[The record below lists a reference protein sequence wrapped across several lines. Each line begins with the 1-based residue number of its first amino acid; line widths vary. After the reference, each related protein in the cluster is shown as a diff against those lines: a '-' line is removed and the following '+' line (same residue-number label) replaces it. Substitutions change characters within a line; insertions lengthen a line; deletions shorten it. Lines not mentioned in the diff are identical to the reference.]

1 MPELPEVETIARG
14 LARRYPGKTMAG
26 VRVKHADVLVQP
38 LTPASLSRRVRDRRV
53 ERIGRFGKNVLIE
66 LEGEL
71 RLLANMGMTGRLV
84 AADAP
89 AAADFRHV
97 AVAFTFRD
105 APDML
110 FDDMRR
116 FGRIEL
122 HVAKSW
128 VARAAEIGPDPF
140 DARLDGGALHALTR
154 KSITPIRNWLLDQ
167 RRIAGVGN
175 IYASEALHRAG
186 IHPARRARTLTR
198 LEAGALLDELR
209 FVLQAAID
217 ARGTTMSDYRDA
229 EGEAGDYWDQ
239 RLAYAREDEPCT
251 RCGTPIRR
259 VVISNRSAFFCPS
272 CQPRSARAAAA
283 RRHAGPDVRG

>member
-26 VRVKHADVLVQP
+26 ARVKHADVLVEP
-38 LTPASLSRRVRDRRV
+38 LTAPSLARRVRDRRI
-53 ERIGRFGKNVLIE
+53 ERITRYGKNVLIE
-66 LEGEL
+66 LDGEL
-71 RLLANMGMTGRLV
+71 RILANMGMTGRLV

-122 HVAKSW
+122 HDATSW
-128 VARAAEIGPDPF
+128 ATRSAEIGPDPF

-154 KSITPIRNWLLDQ
+154 RSITPIRTWLLDQ

-186 IHPARRARTLTR
+186 IHPARRANTLTR
-198 LEAGALLDELR
+198 ADAASLLAELR
-209 FVLQAAID
+209 VVLQAAID

-239 RLAYAREDEPCT
+239 RLVYAREGEPC
-251 RCGTPIRR
+251 RQCGDGTIRR
-259 VVISNRSAFFCPS
+259 LVLSNRSAFFCPV
-272 CQPRSARAAAA
+272 CQPRRP
-283 RRHAGPDVRG
+283 RRGHRTSGPVS

>member
-14 LARRYPGKTMAG
+14 LAARYPGHTLSGAK
-26 VRVKHADVLVQP
+26 VKHADVLVAP
-38 LTPASLSRRVRDRRV
+38 LTPASLSRRVKDRRI
-53 ERIGRFGKNVLIE
+53 ERIGRYGKNVLLE
-66 LEGEL
+66 LEGDL
-71 RLLANMGMTGRLV
+71 RMLANMGMTGRLV

-97 AVAFTFRD
+97 AVRFAFRD

-122 HVAKSW
+122 HDAKSW
-128 VARAAEIGPDPF
+128 AVRSAEIGPDPF
-140 DARLDGGALHALTR
+140 DARFDGDALHAITR

-186 IHPARRARTLTR
+186 VHPARRANTLTR
-198 LEAGALLDELR
+198 AEAASLLAELR
-209 FVLQAAID
+209 TVLQAAID

-239 RLAYAREDEPCT
+239 RLAYGREGEPCVN
-251 RCGTPIRR
+251 CDEPIRR
-259 VVISNRSAFFCPS
+259 IVISNRSAFFCPV
-272 CQPRSARAAAA
+272 CQPR
-283 RRHAGPDVRG
+283 RRGAVGRTK

>member
-14 LARRYPGKTMAG
+14 LARRYPGRTMAG
-26 VRVKHADVLVQP
+26 ARVKHADVLVAP
-38 LTPASLSRRVRDRRV
+38 LTPASLARRVRDRRV
-53 ERIGRFGKNVLIE
+53 ERVGRFGKNVLIE
-66 LEGEL
+66 IEGEL

-122 HVAKSW
+122 HDAKSW
-128 VARAAEIGPDPF
+128 AARSAQIGPDPF
-140 DARLDGGALHALTR
+140 DERLDGGALHALTK

-186 IHPARRARTLTR
+186 IHPARRASTLTR
-198 LEAGALLDELR
+198 AEAAALLAELR
-209 FVLQAAID
+209 TVLRAAID

-229 EGEAGDYWDQ
+229 EGVEGDYWDQ
-239 RLAYAREDEPCT
+239 RLVYAREGEPCR
-251 RCGTPIRR
+251 RCDQGEIRR
-259 VVISNRSAFFCPS
+259 IVISNRSAFFCPV
-272 CQPRSARAAAA
+272 CQPR
-283 RRHAGPDVRG
+283 RRKAGDGR

>member
-14 LARRYPGKTMAG
+14 LARRYPGRTMAG
-26 VRVKHADVLVQP
+26 ARVKHADVLVAP
-38 LTPASLSRRVRDRRV
+38 LTAASLGRRVRDRRV
-53 ERIGRFGKNVLIE
+53 ESIARYGKNVLIE

-97 AVAFTFRD
+97 AVAFAFRD

-122 HVAKSW
+122 HDAASW
-128 VARAAEIGPDPF
+128 ALRSTQIGPDPF
-140 DARLDGGALHALTR
+140 DERLDGGAVHALTK
-154 KSITPIRNWLLDQ
+154 KSVTPIRNWLLDQ

-186 IHPARRARTLTR
+186 IHPARRARSLTR
-198 LEAGALLDELR
+198 AEAASLLAELR
-209 FVLQAAID
+209 IVLRAAID

-239 RLAYAREDEPCT
+239 RLVYAREGEACR
-251 RCGTPIRR
+251 RCHEGGIRR
-259 VVISNRSAFFCPS
+259 IVISNRSAFFCPV
-272 CQPRSARAAAA
+272 CQPR
-283 RRHAGPDVRG
+283 RRKAMGDGR

>member
-14 LARRYPGKTMAG
+14 LARRYPDRIMAG
-26 VRVKHADVLVQP
+26 ARVKHADVLVAP
-38 LTPASLSRRVRDRRV
+38 LTAASLSRRVRDRRV

-71 RLLANMGMTGRLV
+71 RILANMGMTGRLV
-84 AADAP
+84 AADAA

-97 AVAFTFRD
+97 AVTFTFRD

-122 HVAKSW
+122 HDAKSW
-128 VARAAEIGPDPF
+128 AARAAQIGPDPF
-140 DARLDGGALHALTR
+140 DTRLDGGALHALTR

-175 IYASEALHRAG
+175 IYASEALHRARV
-186 IHPARRARTLTR
+186 HPARRASTLTR
-198 LEAGALLDELR
+198 PEAASLLAELR
-209 FVLQAAID
+209 VVLQAAID

-229 EGEAGDYWDQ
+229 EGVEGDYWDQ
-239 RLAYAREDEPCT
+239 RLVYAREDEPC
-251 RCGTPIRR
+251 RQCDEGVIRR
-259 VVISNRSAFFCPS
+259 VVLSNRSAFFCPV
-272 CQPRSARAAAA
+272 CQK
-283 RRHAGPDVRG
+283 RRR